1 MYTVLQLFTVLF
13 IFFQPEDDDENPF
26 GDDVGNNVM
35 SFNDMD
41 PSKMKGGKKADI
53 PFS

>member
-1 MYTVLQLFTVLF
+1 MMSTPDVHCVVY
-13 IFFQPEDDDENPF
+13 FFQPEDDDENPF